1 MPPDHYPWSKKY
13 GFVQYLYG
21 VTWQVGLGDLKQ
33 SGQKITPCLLFVN
46 QNFGKAESALLHYL
60 DIFPESG
67 IDEIQKYEAG
77 EAAPEGFIK
86 NARFHLSGEKFMI
99 MDGPGEHHFN
109 FDEAISFIVSCRNQK
124 ETDYYRAVLSK
135 GGAPESQACGWLRD
149 KYGLSWQVVP
159 EAVYDILSKTEGPKR
174 DAVLRAIVQMK
185 KIDIDKFEDASRSS

>member
-1 MPPDHYPWSKKY
+1 M
-13 GFVQYLYG
+13 
-21 VTWQVGLGDLKQ
+21 
-33 SGQKITPCLLFVN
+33 FVN

-124 ETDYYRAVLSK
+124 KPTITGLYFPKAEHRN
-135 GGAPESQACGWLRD
+135 LRLVA
-149 KYGLSWQVVP
+149 GSGTNTAFV
-159 EAVYDILSKTEGPKR
+159 ASG
-174 DAVLRAIVQMK
+174 
-185 KIDIDKFEDASRSS
+185 SRSGI